1 VDDASFVP
9 FSVLIDSH
17 MGVFTMDNS
26 EKSLQD
32 PTVTH
37 ELFQLISK
45 MSDDERRTLL
55 KILKEGLL
63 KDKCRRRHFRK
74 ALQVPIHYNTKGNT
88 LRGFVQN
95 ISLGGLFILS
105 KGTFLVGQPVEIPFF
120 PLSIGETVWVFGDVV
135 RVTEEGIAVKF
146 RSTNAR
152 QKTAIMSLA
161 STSEYFQS
169 GSKKVSYR

>member
-63 KDKCRRRHFRK
+63 KDKC
-74 ALQVPIHYNTKGNT
+74 
-88 LRGFVQN
+88 
-95 ISLGGLFILS
+95 
-105 KGTFLVGQPVEIPFF
+105 
-120 PLSIGETVWVFGDVV
+120 
-135 RVTEEGIAVKF
+135 
-146 RSTNAR
+146 
-152 QKTAIMSLA
+152 
-161 STSEYFQS
+161 
-169 GSKKVSYR
+169 